1 MPVLKRTTSK
11 ATLTFF
17 TGLALLI
24 SACSAKTV
32 EDRPTAP
39 KPTATTTTTT
49 TTVKPPTPPGGLVPD
64 IDNPVAACPT
74 PVNARP
80 EYMRRLTNDEYLRSA
95 TDLLGLAPADLAGV
109 NLVIE
114 GYGNDIAGLPITN
127 VHFERYDIT
136 AANLAELSLGTP
148 ERRAA
153 LVNCELA
160 QSEACLTQFIETVGK
175 RAFRRPLSADRV
187 SELLTVAR
195 ATQAEPDPYAGAK
208 LALEAILVSPRFLY
222 RVESKQPE
230 VPLAQPA
237 GTKPAPS
244 GARAVDGYEMATR
257 LSYFLWGTTPDSA
270 LLAAAEAGQL
280 STPAGL
286 ETAARGMLTDPRATA
301 GVSEFITGWLH
312 LYDVDTVPR
321 SATTYPEFT
330 NELRTS
336 MRGETERFVNDFAW
350 APDQQSLF
358 GMLTAQ
364 YGYADANLTALYGIP
379 PAAPALSRVD
389 FQPSEPRGGLFTQ
402 AAMLTLPIVGG
413 EITAPILRGK
423 FIRTQFLCTP
433 PPPPPGNIP
442 AIPTDPTLT
451 IRERLT
457 RHAANPPCSGCHQL
471 LDPVGLGLE
480 QYDLIGRYRT
490 TGTMG
495 EVLTGEGKVVDGD
508 RYTAFKGAKEL
519 GQIIASSSDTA
530 SCVVNHLFSYAYGQ
544 DASGSDS
551 CSLTNATSAFQKGGY
566 NFQNLLL
573 SLVKG
578 EEFRIVSTQDV
589 VTP

>member
-11 ATLTFF
+11 ATVTFF
-17 TGLALLI
+17 SGLALLL

-32 EDRPTAP
+32 NEPTAAP
-39 KPTATTTTTT
+39 QPTTPAM
-49 TTVKPPTPPGGLVPD
+49 KPPALPGVLVPD

-80 EYMRRLTNDEYLRSA
+80 EYMRRLTNNEYLRSA
-95 TDLLGLAPADLAGV
+95 TDLLGLAPADIASV

-114 GYGNDIAGLPITN
+114 GFGNDIAGLPITN
-127 VHFERYDIT
+127 VHLERYDIT
-136 AANLAELSLGTP
+136 AANLAELSLSTP
-148 ERRAA
+148 ERRAG

-160 QSEACLTQFIETVGK
+160 QSDTCLTQFIETVGK
-175 RAFRRPLSADRV
+175 RAFRRPLSANRI
-187 SELLTVAR
+187 SELLNVAH
-195 ATQAEPDPYAGAK
+195 AAQAEPDPYAGAK

-230 VPLAQPA
+230 VPWAQPA

-257 LSYFLWGTTPDSA
+257 LSYFLWGTTPDA
-270 LLAAAEAGQL
+270 PLLAAAEAGQL

-286 ETAARGMLTDPRATA
+286 ETAARGMLADPRART

-364 YGYADANLTALYGIP
+364 YGYADANLSSLYALPSAGSG
-379 PAAPALSRVD
+379 LSRVD
-389 FQPSEPRGGLFTQ
+389 FQPSDPRGGLFTE

-413 EITAPILRGK
+413 ELTAPILRGK
-423 FIRTQFLCTP
+423 FVRTQFLCTP

-442 AIPTDPTLT
+442 AITTDPTLT
-451 IRERLT
+451 VRERLM
-457 RHAANPPCSGCHQL
+457 RHAANPPCSACHQL

-495 EVLTGEGKVVDGD
+495 EALTGEGKVVDGD
-508 RYTAFKGAKEL
+508 RSATFKGAKEL
-519 GQIIASSSDTA
+519 AQIVVSSSDTA
-530 SCVVNHLFSYAYGQ
+530 GCVVNHLFSFTYGQ
-544 DASGSDS
+544 GASSNDS
-551 CSLTNATSAFQKGGY
+551 CSLTNATAAFQKGGY

-589 VTP
+589 ATP